1 MPKRPAKKKIE
12 KKESG
17 VTRLPALK
25 PGNYADGLPLHEIQY
40 LECKLILRPNHFT
53 SRKSF
58 FDFAKIMRRP
68 AAETRVDFSSEDFVD
83 APLKI
88 REVLFVDTADF
99 RFYNNAFIL
108 RRRIPYEDGFPAGDP
123 EVVFKFRHP
132 DIQTAAEMDVRPQIF
147 GDYRIKFK
155 AEALPFKDHL
165 GGMRI
170 LFSHNVQ
177 FPFSH
182 VHENNAGWKVVPG
195 EADSMDTLVR
205 VFPALGRL
213 KKSPGEKVE
222 LVGETIVEEVLQ
234 DIGVLDFGDGTSA
247 LANVALWRARGD
259 HRPLIGE
266 FAYELKFKRRQD
278 LREKALRRAEAFF
291 VALQDAAKDWIALG
305 ATKTGVVYRL
315 KGNPPHAHE

>member
-12 KKESG
+12 KKESS
-17 VTRLPALK
+17 VIRLPALK
-25 PGNYADGLPLHEIQY
+25 PGKYADGLPLHEIQY

-68 AAETRVDFSSEDFVD
+68 AAETKVDFSSEDFLD

-108 RRRIPYEDGFPAGDP
+108 RRRIPYEDGFPVGDP
-123 EVVFKFRHP
+123 EIVFKFRHP
-132 DIQTAAEMDVRPQIF
+132 DIQTAAEMDVRPRMF

-155 AEALPFKDHL
+155 AEALPLKDQL

-177 FPFSH
+177 FPSTH
-182 VHENNAGWKVVPG
+182 VHEN
-195 EADSMDTLVR
+195 DRLSMDTIVR
-205 VFPALGRL
+205 VFPVLGRL
-213 KKSPGEKVE
+213 KKSPGEHVE
-222 LVGETIVEEVLQ
+222 IVGDTIVEEVLQ
-234 DIGVLDFGDGTSA
+234 DVGILDFGDGTSA
-247 LANVALWRARGD
+247 TANVALWRARGD
-259 HRPLIGE
+259 HLPLIGE

-278 LREKALRRAEAFF
+278 LRDKVLRRAEAFF
-291 VALQDAAKDWIALG
+291 VALQDAAKDWLALD
-305 ATKTGVVYRL
+305 ATKTGVLYRL